1 MAGAKGTRIIEPK
14 FEFESR
20 LFVILFLIMFSACCS
35 AEVADGGLPSAGAV
49 PQSEALWRN
58 EMESAQRAHQRQDY
72 ERARI
77 HLETAR
83 DIADSFAHEDP
94 RRFESALA
102 LGMVS
107 FDLGDFETSLKQLDE
122 AQKGYASLGSDYRRL
137 QASALVGLGLARQRL
152 GHYGESEQDFLGALT
167 LTVEERGRGHLSV
180 AQIEA
185 KLGGLY
191 LTQGRYADAIPLF
204 KHALVVQEKDLGP
217 SHADSKSTLQS
228 LALAYR
234 LEGDTEKAN
243 ELDRRLT
250 ELQ

>member
-1 MAGAKGTRIIEPK
+1 MASAKETRIIEPR
-14 FEFESR
+14 FEIKPW
-20 LFVILFLIMFSACCS
+20 LFFFSLLLMFSACS
-35 AEVADGGLPSAGAV
+35 SVEVADGGLTSAGAV
-49 PQSEALWRN
+49 PQSEALWQN

-77 HLETAR
+77 HLESAR
-83 DIADSFAHEDP
+83 DTADSFTPEDP

-107 FDLGDFETSLKQLDE
+107 FDLGDFETSLKQLDK

-152 GHYGESEQDFLGALT
+152 GRYGESEQNFLGALT
-167 LTVEERGRGHLSV
+167 LAVEDRGRGHLSV

-204 KHALVVQEKDLGP
+204 EHALAVQEKDLGP

-234 LEGDTEKAN
+234 LEGNTEKAN